1 MLHQHVHLLIE
12 LNRHVWAPNSELS
25 AIDDII
31 RLLVFAVTHLV
42 LEANLRRD
50 LGLEREPIIAEA
62 IPDTPLQRDEAPPLP
77 IKEDISPPP
86 SLRERRNRPWTSSL
100 WHSLV
105 GSKQTPAPA
114 PASVTHPNFKD
125 ESPLSSG
132 SGISNARDRFK
143 SKILPP
149 RFRTNSLGGQFDT
162 RRKMHMDIAAQDWE
176 VIAPQRKSLELP
188 LIENPELMG
197 GHSGD
202 VPESDGE
209 EVFQERFDQVIGRI
223 QETKLSLS
231 SSVHFPPPSLLVRL
245 REQEAKLKQDLQGAA
260 LLSAKSTTS
269 KLSRITVDS
278 RAGLSSLM
286 RNNNS
291 LSGTIAHQSIQVLH
305 ERSSLFAKPTDP
317 ACSPSTWTFVSYY
330 DFNHHD
336 SSIYPF
342 EDRHD
347 VRLGTAIRQMVA
359 SADEVCEACS
369 RRCKDHLT
377 TCAHSSS
384 RISIQMRESTASEI
398 AVCDTVQD
406 QIIAYTA
413 CVSCKEVTQPRV
425 LSTAAAS
432 SSLAKYI
439 ECMVYDSKF
448 QPERSALCEHAQS
461 DGLLLSRRFIY
472 QEHTVELTIDHIE

>member
-1 MLHQHVHLLIE
+1 M
-12 LNRHVWAPNSELS
+12 
-25 AIDDII
+25 DDII

-50 LGLEREPIIAEA
+50 VGLEREPAMAEA
-62 IPDTPLQRDEAPPLP
+62 IPEASLHRDEAPPLP
-77 IKEDISPPP
+77 VKEDISSSP
-86 SLRERRNRPWTSSL
+86 SLGERRSRPWTSSL

-105 GSKQTPAPA
+105 GTKQTPAPA
-114 PASVTHPNFKD
+114 SASITHPDVKD
-125 ESPLSSG
+125 ESRPSSG
-132 SGISNARDRFK
+132 SGFSNARDRFK

-162 RRKMHMDIAAQDWE
+162 QRKMHMDIAAQDWE
-176 VIAPQRKSLELP
+176 VIAPQRRSLELP
-188 LIENPELMG
+188 LIESPELMG
-197 GHSGD
+197 QTDD
-202 VPESDGE
+202 VPESKGE
-209 EVFQERFDQVIGRI
+209 EVFQERFDQVISRI

-231 SSVHFPPPSLLVRL
+231 PSVHFPPPSLLVRL
-245 REQEAKLKQDLQGAA
+245 REQEAKLKQDLQGTT
-260 LLSAKSTTS
+260 LLSARSTSS

-291 LSGTIAHQSIQVLH
+291 LNGTIAHQSIQVLH

-317 ACSPSTWTFVSYY
+317 ACSPSTWTFISYY
-330 DFNHHD
+330 DFNNHD

-369 RRCKDHLT
+369 RPCKDHIT
-377 TCAHSSS
+377 TFAHSSS
-384 RISIQMRESTASEI
+384 RISIQLRESNVSEI
-398 AVCDTVQD
+398 AICGVAED
-406 QIIAYTA
+406 QIITYTA
-413 CVSCKEVTQPRV
+413 CTSCKEVTQPRV

-432 SSLAKYI
+432 HSLAKYI
-439 ECMVYDSKF
+439 ECMVYDNKF
-448 QPERSALCEHAQS
+448 QPDSSALCEHVQS
-461 DGLLLSRRFIY
+461 DKLLLSRRFIC